1 MHEGVRVT
9 KILLTEIQLQNLN
22 VFLLVFKRGY
32 ACAMIVQTNAI
43 QFLPELFMNQ
53 FDTVLSTLWI
63 HIEHMHEGVFFQIK
77 LLLTRGQENTKT
89 TFKLDI
95 KYYKIRTC

>member
-1 MHEGVRVT
+1 MKEKFESLSTQCRHINHMHEGVRVT
-9 KILLTEIQLQNLN
+9 KILLTERQLQNLHDFPSCIN
-22 VFLLVFKRGY
+22 RGC

-63 HIEHMHEGVFFQIK
+63 HIEHMHEGV
-77 LLLTRGQENTKT
+77 LL
-89 TFKLDI
+89 
-95 KYYKIRTC
+95 

>member
-1 MHEGVRVT
+1 M
-9 KILLTEIQLQNLN
+9 
-22 VFLLVFKRGY
+22 RGY

-63 HIEHMHEGVFFQIK
+63 HIEHMHEGV
-77 LLLTRGQENTKT
+77 L
-89 TFKLDI
+89 FK
-95 KYYKIRTC
+95 

>member
-32 ACAMIVQTNAI
+32 ACAMKVQTSAI

-63 HIEHMHEGVFFQIK
+63 HIEHMHEGV
-77 LLLTRGQENTKT
+77 L
-89 TFKLDI
+89 FKYN
-95 KYYKIRTC
+95 YY

>member
-9 KILLTEIQLQNLN
+9 KILLIEIQLQNLN

-43 QFLPELFMNQ
+43 QFLPELFMN
-53 FDTVLSTLWI
+53 
-63 HIEHMHEGVFFQIK
+63 
-77 LLLTRGQENTKT
+77 
-89 TFKLDI
+89 
-95 KYYKIRTC
+95 

>member
-1 MHEGVRVT
+1 MKEKFESLSTQCRHINHMHEGVRVT

-63 HIEHMHEGVFFQIK
+63 HIEDMHEGV
-77 LLLTRGQENTKT
+77 L
-89 TFKLDI
+89 FK
-95 KYYKIRTC
+95 

>member
-9 KILLTEIQLQNLN
+9 NILLTEIQLQNLN

-63 HIEHMHEGVFFQIK
+63 HIEHMHEGVLFKKIIIDKRARKYQNDIQI
-77 LLLTRGQENTKT
+77 GH
-89 TFKLDI
+89 
-95 KYYKIRTC
+95 

>member
-1 MHEGVRVT
+1 MHEGVGVT
-9 KILLTEIQLQNLN
+9 KILLTKIQLQNLN

-53 FDTVLSTLWI
+53 FDTVCLHYGYTL
-63 HIEHMHEGVFFQIK
+63 
-77 LLLTRGQENTKT
+77 NTCTKE
-89 TFKLDI
+89 FCSNKIIIDKRARKYQNDI
-95 KYYKIRTC
+95 QTGH

>member
-1 MHEGVRVT
+1 MKEKFESLSTQCRHINHMHEGVWVT

-43 QFLPELFMNQ
+43 QFLPELFMTQ

-63 HIEHMHEGVFFQIK
+63 HIEHMHEGV
-77 LLLTRGQENTKT
+77 L
-89 TFKLDI
+89 FK
-95 KYYKIRTC
+95 